1 MTLRAL
7 LFSAALA
14 AAWLLPAGN
23 AAAESALQ
31 QTGALP
37 RGGTYVISPDS
48 TVASAAIGLW
58 FRAPG
63 AGYDDS
69 TPGIAD
75 LAATAAAVA
84 PLASGKSLFA
94 LVHSVGG
101 ELNVEVYPDI
111 VGIAVVVPAS
121 AARRVVA
128 AITAAYYAPAV
139 DDVAVKTARA
149 NAAVLGVQQ
158 RYETDATLHDLL
170 FKQIFAGGPAHYPP
184 LPTSVAQITGVST
197 AQISDFA
204 KRAFRSENSILALT
218 GNVDASSLTAVTD
231 GSGAGRMD
239 PPFDSTLAAVPAS
252 ATALGLVGGIG
263 LAWIGPPIS
272 DEKAATALD
281 FIADYLFRD
290 ETGVVS
296 KALDQAAN
304 DALVVGQFITMHDPG
319 VMVVTIGG
327 GHAEAA
333 RDRVLGAL
341 SAMKTP
347 LDAQTFNAAREAFLY
362 HIASDTETP
371 QERADNLGW
380 YGVEGNAAYAPGIVD
395 GTYARSVRALDPA
408 YVADIVKHYLATPV
422 VVNMQAKESSQ

>member
-1 MTLRAL
+1 VTLRAL

-14 AAWLLPAGN
+14 VAWLLPAGN
-23 AAAESALQ
+23 AVAQSALQ

-37 RGGTYVISPDS
+37 RGGTYIISPDS

-63 AGYDDS
+63 AGFDDS

-170 FKQIFAGGPAHYPP
+170 FKQIFTGGPAHYPP
-184 LPTSVAQITGVST
+184 LPTSVAQITSVST
-197 AQISDFA
+197 AQISDYA

-218 GNVDASSLTAVTD
+218 GNVDASSVTAVTD

-239 PPFDSTLAAVPAS
+239 PPYDSTLAAVPAS

-263 LAWIGPPIS
+263 LAWIGPPIT

-296 KALDQAAN
+296 KALDQAAK

-327 GHAEAA
+327 DHAQAA
-333 RDRVLGAL
+333 RDRVIGAL
-341 SAMKTP
+341 SAMRTP

-380 YGVEGNAAYAPGIVD
+380 YGVEGDPTYAPGIVD

-408 YVADIVKHYLATPV
+408 YVADVVKHYLATPV
-422 VVNMQAKESSQ
+422 VVTMQAKESSQ

>member
-1 MTLRAL
+1 VTLRAL

-14 AAWLLPAGN
+14 VAWLLPAGN
-23 AAAESALQ
+23 AVAQSALQ

-37 RGGTYVISPDS
+37 RGGTYIISPDS

-63 AGYDDS
+63 AGFDDS

-170 FKQIFAGGPAHYPP
+170 FKQIFTGGPAHYPP
-184 LPTSVAQITGVST
+184 LPTSVAQITSVST
-197 AQISDFA
+197 AQISDYA

-218 GNVDASSLTAVTD
+218 GNVDASSITAVTD

-239 PPFDSTLAAVPAS
+239 PPYDSTLAAVPAS

-263 LAWIGPPIS
+263 LAWIGPPIT

-296 KALDQAAN
+296 KALDQAAK

-327 GHAEAA
+327 DHAQAA
-333 RDRVLGAL
+333 RDRVIGAL
-341 SAMKTP
+341 SAMRTP

-380 YGVEGNAAYAPGIVD
+380 YGVEGDPTYAPGIVD

-408 YVADIVKHYLATPV
+408 YVADVVKHYLATPV
-422 VVNMQAKESSQ
+422 VVTMQAKESSQ

>member
-1 MTLRAL
+1 VTLRAL

-14 AAWLLPAGN
+14 AAWFLPAGN
-23 AAAESALQ
+23 AVAESALQ

-37 RGGTYVISPDS
+37 RGGTYVIDPDS
-48 TVASAAIGLW
+48 TIASAAIGLW
-58 FRAPG
+58 FRVPG

-111 VGIAVVVPAS
+111 VGIAIVVPAS

-158 RYETDATLHDLL
+158 RYEADATLHDLL
-170 FKQIFAGGPAHYPP
+170 FKQIFADGPAHYAP
-184 LPTSVAQITGVST
+184 LPISVSQITSIST
-197 AQISDFA
+197 AQISAFA
-204 KRAFRSENSILALT
+204 KRAFRSENSILALS

-231 GSGAGRMD
+231 GGGAGRMD
-239 PPFDSTLAAVPAS
+239 PPYDSTLAAVPTS
-252 ATALGLVGGIG
+252 ATASGLVGGIG
-263 LAWIGPPIS
+263 LAWIGPPIA
-272 DEKAATALD
+272 DEKASSALD

-290 ETGVVS
+290 ETGVVTR
-296 KALDQAAN
+296 ALDQSAG
-304 DALVVGQFITMHDPG
+304 DASVVGQFITLHNPG

-327 GHAEAA
+327 DHADKV
-333 RDRVLGAL
+333 RDRILGAL
-341 SAMKTP
+341 SALRTP
-347 LDAQTFNAAREAFLY
+347 LDVQTFNAAREAFLY
-362 HIASDTETP
+362 HVASDTQTP

-380 YGVEGNAAYAPGIVD
+380 YGVEGNLGYAPGIID
-395 GTYARSVRALDPA
+395 GTYGRSVRALDPA
-408 YVADIVKHYLATPV
+408 YVADVVKQYLATPV

>member
-7 LFSAALA
+7 LFSVALGAASLV
-14 AAWLLPAGN
+14 PAGN

-37 RGGTYVISPDS
+37 RGGTYVLSPDS

-63 AGYDDS
+63 AGYDNS

-139 DDVAVKTARA
+139 DEVAVKTARA

-184 LPTSVAQITGVST
+184 LPTSVAQITSLST

-218 GNVDASSLTAVTD
+218 GNVDLSSLTAVTD

-239 PPFDSTLAAVPAS
+239 PPYDSTLAAVPAS
-252 ATALGLVGGIG
+252 ATALGFVGGIG
-263 LAWIGPPIS
+263 LAWIGPPIT

-290 ETGVVS
+290 ETGVVP
-296 KALDQAAN
+296 KALDQVGN
-304 DALVVGQFITMHDPG
+304 QALVVGQFITMHDPG

-327 GHAEAA
+327 DHADQA
-333 RDRVLGAL
+333 RERVLAAL
-341 SAMKTP
+341 SAMQTP
-347 LDAQTFNAAREAFLY
+347 LDARTFNAAREAFLY

-380 YGVEGNAAYAPGIVD
+380 YGVEGDPAYAPGIVD

-408 YVADIVKHYLATPV
+408 YIADVVKHYLATPV
-422 VVNMQAKESSQ
+422 VVTMQAKESSQ